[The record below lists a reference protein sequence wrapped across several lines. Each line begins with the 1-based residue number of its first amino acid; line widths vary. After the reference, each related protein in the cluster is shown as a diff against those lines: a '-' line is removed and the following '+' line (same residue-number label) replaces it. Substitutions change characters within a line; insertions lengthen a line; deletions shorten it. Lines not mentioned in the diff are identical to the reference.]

1 MKSRD
6 QGTEIGDQEVQ
17 RVKRLLR
24 SALPRIGDERQ
35 PDRDLWPAM
44 LRRMDEHASR
54 GPASV
59 PWFDWA
65 LGGALLAFAAMAP
78 RTIPLI
84 LYYL

>member
-1 MKSRD
+1 MKNRD
-6 QGTEIGDQEVQ
+6 EKSEISDQDADRIENF
-17 RVKRLLR
+17 LR
-24 SALPRIGDERQ
+24 SALPPVGENQ
-35 PDRDLWPAM
+35 ESDRDLWPAM

-65 LGGALLAFAAMAP
+65 LGGALLVFAAMAP

>member
-1 MKSRD
+1 MNNRD
-6 QGTEIGDQEVQ
+6 QGSENRDQEVDLV
-17 RVKRLLR
+17 RRLLR
-24 SALPRIGDERQ
+24 SALPPIPDEQERN
-35 PDRDLWPAM
+35 RDLWPAM

-65 LGGALLAFAAMAP
+65 LGGALLAFAAIAP
-78 RTIPLI
+78 RTIPVI

>member
-6 QGTEIGDQEVQ
+6 QGTETRDQEVQ
-17 RVKRLLR
+17 RVKRLLH
-24 SALPRIGDERQ
+24 SALPRSGDERE